1 MQEYLPRASEQLA
14 MATMVPGWSCLLCIQ
29 AAPMTPEER
38 SMETRSDYLETQKS
52 PDKLETPYINHEEAL
67 SPRPIELQN

>member
-1 MQEYLPRASEQLA
+1 
-14 MATMVPGWSCLLCIQ
+14 
-29 AAPMTPEER
+29 MTPEER